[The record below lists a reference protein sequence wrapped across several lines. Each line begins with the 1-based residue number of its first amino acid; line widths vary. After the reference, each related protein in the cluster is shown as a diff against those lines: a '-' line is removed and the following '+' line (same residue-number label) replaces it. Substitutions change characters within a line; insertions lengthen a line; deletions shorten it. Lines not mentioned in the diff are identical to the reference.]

1 MSLVSVAKLAD
12 IPAGGTLKVKGE
24 GADIMLANVGGKVYA
39 LADRCPHMGGSL
51 SGGIL
56 DGTTIKCPNH
66 GALFDIATGK
76 NLGQAKILFLKMKV
90 NDAKSYTVEV
100 KGEEVFVELP

>member
-24 GADIMLANVGGKVYA
+24 GVDIMLAKAGDKVYA

-51 SGGIL
+51 SGGTL

-66 GALFDIATGK
+66 GAMFDIATGK
-76 NLGQAKILFLKMKV
+76 NLGPAKILF
-90 NDAKSYTVEV
+90 
-100 KGEEVFVELP
+100 